1 LPVRQPG
8 WSTYLA
14 HSDIFCPM
22 QFENTKTN
30 GPPSSEVSQRNR
42 SVTAVIVAG
51 YGFVTLVTLVTP
63 FWKKQKQNRKPVGN
77 RFIGVFCH

>member
-1 LPVRQPG
+1 
-8 WSTYLA
+8 
-14 HSDIFCPM
+14 M

-42 SVTAVIVAG
+42 SVTAVIVGG

-63 FWKKQKQNRKPVGN
+63 FWKKQKQKRQPTENRYRHCFV
-77 RFIGVFCH
+77 IDY